1 MLKFKQHPSV
11 RNQMCFTK
19 YKSNTGEADWRK
31 MKKIILQ
38 GNTWIQK
45 LSEYLEYKE
54 RDEER
59 AGKQSQY
66 WLWI

>member
-1 MLKFKQHPSV
+1 MEYINPK
-11 RNQMCFTK
+11 
-19 YKSNTGEADWRK
+19 
-31 MKKIILQ
+31 
-38 GNTWIQK
+38 IQK

-66 WLWI
+66 